1 MLVIRLMITN
11 PPPAITNPISTIRRD
26 PSLSIRYPLMGPMIE
41 PSTRLREKA
50 MESWV
55 RDQANSRS
63 STTNQAVMPWNSGT
77 VPMTMTKAATPTSV
91 QP

>member
-1 MLVIRLMITN
+1 
-11 PPPAITNPISTIRRD
+11 
-26 PSLSIRYPLMGPMIE
+26 MGPMIE

-55 RDQANSRS
+55 RDQPKWLS

-77 VPMTMTKAATPTSV
+77 VPMTMMNADTPTRV